1 MAAFLVGQI
10 TVKDDDLWQQY
21 MDSVRDSLTPF
32 DATVVFRG
40 QRAAVLAGQNDYD
53 LVVVIEFSELPV
65 LQEWYQSD
73 QYQAIIPLRDQAAD
87 MVITAYEA

>member
-10 TVKDDDLWQQY
+10 MVKDDDLWRQY
-21 MDSVRDSLTPF
+21 MDGVRDSLAPF
-32 DATVVFRG
+32 DASVVFRG

-53 LVVVIEFSELPV
+53 LVVVIEFSVLPV